1 MATNKVVYGNQTIM
15 DLTEDDVTENDV
27 LVGKKFHKANG
38 VQSTGTLDPYVPS
51 DATETDIQDGD
62 YFPFFDVS
70 ANNDA
75 GAKRKTLWSNIKA
88 VLKSYFG
95 SIFSTQ
101 TLLKDTVG
109 WTGKNLFS
117 NLKSTETINGVTYTV
132 NGDESVTVNGTATA
146 RSEFVFFHSGMT
158 NHSAYYSRFAGKTV
172 ILSGC
177 PSGGAIGKY
186 FFGEWDSTNNENTN
200 DYGEGAELTFPQ
212 VEPSVWNIKIRVENG
227 QTVSNLTFYPMFSYE
242 DGAYEP
248 YHPSVEQTLRD
259 AEVIEGKNKL
269 HVPDSVVSSGMFTV
283 NRNSEGEVT
292 SIVANGT
299 GASGGSQI
307 NIPIPS
313 NVFGDLII
321 SGCPSGGFDG
331 GVSNY
336 DVYAW
341 DLTTNARPKKWDGT
355 TQMDSDYGNGSEVK
369 FVEGHN
375 NVLVIRVFPGKT
387 VSNLPFY
394 PMVCTGDEW
403 NKSHDFEPYYI
414 PLKDSKFD
422 RAEQRVLGAKNL
434 LKVTNNTVTIND
446 VTYTYN
452 RDSKGNL
459 ISIVPTGM
467 ASSNSFR
474 AIWNRTDDEPLKGL
488 KKGVVYTLSGAKG
501 LDTSIGYVYVNF
513 YTGSTRI
520 GGSGTNSGVDGS
532 VNFTIPNEADYL
544 DFGVGILNGKSA
556 PSGFAFYP
564 MVILASDLDATY
576 APYAMTNLEL
586 TESVTINNLTNNSN
600 FDWGSDISSLSSK
613 GKSIYKIGKLYWITF
628 WFRAEADIAG
638 VVYIMKCPSN
648 ISVGNYIVAEE
659 SEGIRW
665 GGKSTKDGVIYL
677 SISQITNGKAYRCQF
692 VGIEA

>member
-1 MATNKVVYGNQTIM
+1 MATNKVVYGNTTLI
-15 DLTEDDVTENDV
+15 DLTEDTVSPDKV
-27 LVGKKFHKANG
+27 LLGEVFHDRSGSQQA
-38 VQSTGTLDPYVPS
+38 GTLNPYEVG
-51 DATETDIQDGD
+51 DTAETAIADND
-62 YFPFFDVS
+62 YFPFYDTS
-70 ANNDA
+70 AS
-75 GAKRKTLWSNIKA
+75 GKRKSLWSNIKA

-109 WTGKNLFS
+109 WTGKNLFP

-132 NGDESVTVNGTATA
+132 NGDGSVTVNGTATA

-158 NHSAYYSRFAGKTV
+158 NHSDYYSRFAGKTV

-177 PSGGAIGKY
+177 PSGGALDKY
-186 FFGEWDSTNNENTN
+186 FFGEWDNTNNENTN

-227 QTVSNLTFYPMFSYE
+227 QTVSNLIFYPMFSYE

-248 YHPSVEQTLRD
+248 YHKSVEQTLRD
-259 AEVIEGKNKL
+259 TEVIEGKNL
-269 HVPDSVVSSGMFTV
+269 LDTSVSQEIYGITFTV
-283 NRNSEGEVT
+283 NKDKSVT
-292 SIVANGT
+292 VNGT
-299 GASGGSQI
+299 STNNAVLVLRDWFLGSELFKEGVEYHLSDVNGYSDCYTYIPRKKGQSGVVNLVVETKTTEERKRFIYNSSEYDYYYI
-307 NIPIPS
+307 AIF
-313 NVFGDLII
+313 V
-321 SGCPSGGFDG
+321 PSGK
-331 GVSNY
+331 
-336 DVYAW
+336 
-341 DLTTNARPKKWDGT
+341 TI
-355 TQMDSDYGNGSEVK
+355 
-369 FVEGHN
+369 N
-375 NVLVIRVFPGKT
+375 NVTL
-387 VSNLPFY
+387 Y
-394 PMVCTGDEW
+394 PMLCTVEEW
-403 NKSHDFEPYYI
+403 NKSHNYEPFYI

-434 LKVTNNTVTIND
+434 LKVTNNTVTINN

-501 LDTSIGYVYVNF
+501 LDPSIGYVYVNF

-564 MVILASDLDATY
+564 MVRLASDLDAPY

-586 TESVTINNLTNNSN
+586 TESVTLNNLTNNSN
-600 FDWGSDISSLSSK
+600 FDWGSDISSLSNK
-613 GKSIYKIGKLYWITF
+613 GKAIYKIGKLYWITF

-677 SISQITNGKAYRCQF
+677 SISQITNGKAYRCQL